1 MKKHTEKFILVG
13 MLAIGLALVSSAA
26 LAYEDSEIEALKQEI
41 VALEKTNP
49 ELAGALKEELV
60 QAMRTGEIKVADE
73 KFVGRKDGLA
83 PKMEG
88 GSFTEAFPKV
98 VKKDAPDSFSRM
110 KDMSVATPARENVFA
125 KEPVRDPFIKDKTEA
140 FEKVE
145 VRQNTVEAKRDQR
158 ANLEDLRV
166 KLITEAKAEFNKGN
180 ITEKEVVEKIASIE
194 KSIQEKI
201 NDLSDQILTVK
212 KDMNIAKAEANDKLA
227 IQKQSEYDALLKQ
240 QADLIE
246 QAKTPEQKQAE
257 AEAAQ
262 KASEDKA
269 AAEKQAAA
277 DKAATAEKQ
286 AAADKAAAAA
296 QKAAD
301 EKAAADKAAADK
313 AAADQK
319 AAADAKQQT
328 SAEKDAAKAAADK
341 AAADAAAAAA
351 AAQAAADA
359 AKAAGGGCDPK
370 LPACK

>member
-1 MKKHTEKFILVG
+1 MKKHTEKLILVG

-257 AEAAQ
+257 AEAA
-262 KASEDKA
+262 
-269 AAEKQAAA
+269 
-277 DKAATAEKQ
+277 
-286 AAADKAAAAA
+286 AAAAA

-301 EKAAADKAAADK
+301 EKAAADKAAAQKAAADK